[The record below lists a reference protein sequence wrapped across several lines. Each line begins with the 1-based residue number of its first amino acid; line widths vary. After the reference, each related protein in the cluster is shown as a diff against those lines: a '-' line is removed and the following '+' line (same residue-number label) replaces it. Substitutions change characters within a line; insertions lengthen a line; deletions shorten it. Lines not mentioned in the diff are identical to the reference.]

1 MMAAPDS
8 EAMRSVVAALKVE
21 LDVIKQALDASLV
34 SGGDLQAVADVLPVI
49 KRIGDTMAVLGI
61 ADLRKQI
68 LEQGETIEQAVS
80 AGGELAAHELM
91 AVAGHMLDIEGR
103 LDNIAA
109 GVDEGSEGQQHDLN
123 LSQAQESVLRE
134 SRTGLE
140 QVKDAIIEYIAS
152 QWDQTHLAKVPDTLR
167 GIRGGLE
174 MVPMPRPARLLGAA
188 ARYVEEQLLADRK
201 STRLNSSHVAI
212 SYAVFCLK
220 KKKSR

>member
-1 MMAAPDS
+1 M
-8 EAMRSVVAALKVE
+8 VNVLH
-21 LDVIKQALDASLV
+21 VIR
-34 SGGDLQAVADVLPVI
+34 
-49 KRIGDTMAVLGI
+49 RIGDTRAVLYI
-61 ADLRKQI
+61 DDLRKQI

-140 QVKDAIIEYIAS
+140 QV
-152 QWDQTHLAKVPDTLR
+152 
-167 GIRGGLE
+167 
-174 MVPMPRPARLLGAA
+174 
-188 ARYVEEQLLADRK
+188 DRK

-212 SYAVFCLK
+212 SYAVFC
-220 KKKSR
+220 

>member
-61 ADLRKQI
+61 ADLRRQI

-91 AVAGHMLDIEGR
+91 AVAGHMLDI
-103 LDNIAA
+103 
-109 GVDEGSEGQQHDLN
+109 
-123 LSQAQESVLRE
+123 
-134 SRTGLE
+134 
-140 QVKDAIIEYIAS
+140 
-152 QWDQTHLAKVPDTLR
+152 
-167 GIRGGLE
+167 
-174 MVPMPRPARLLGAA
+174 
-188 ARYVEEQLLADRK
+188 DRK
-201 STRLNSSHVAI
+201 SV
-212 SYAVFCLK
+212 V
-220 KKKSR
+220 